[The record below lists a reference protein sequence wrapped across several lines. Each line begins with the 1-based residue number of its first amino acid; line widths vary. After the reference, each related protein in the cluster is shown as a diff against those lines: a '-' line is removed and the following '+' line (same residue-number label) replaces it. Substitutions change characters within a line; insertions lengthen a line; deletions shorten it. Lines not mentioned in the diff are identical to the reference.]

1 MVRLPMRNKSVGTKV
16 TDAEFATLEAQAQA
30 RKLTLSEWVRAEL
43 LEPRD
48 GESGTGT
55 EVLLSELLA
64 LRTILINLLFSLSNG
79 KPVTPEA
86 MKELIERADGDKERR
101 AIERLTAMRAAGPA
115 TAPEA
120 ATAVEVEAEE
130 AV

>member
-1 MVRLPMRNKSVGTKV
+1 MVKLPMRNKSVGTKV

-43 LEPRD
+43 LEPRG
-48 GESGTGT
+48 GESETGT

-64 LRTILINLLFSLSNG
+64 LRTISINLLFSLSNG

-86 MKELIERADGDKERR
+86 MKELIERADGDKQRR
-101 AIERLTAMRAAGPA
+101 AMERLTAVRAAVPA
-115 TAPEA
+115 TGPGAE
-120 ATAVEVEAEE
+120 TAVEMEAGE